1 MLYGLSFRKGVSHV
15 FFYLFGFL
23 MHQIFTIRQPKN
35 TLNSQLPQ
43 SKNKADYFELVRNY
57 QIHSRSRTCWKYNKN
72 EYYFRMDAFLLV
84 KQLLRGE
91 RLR

>member
-1 MLYGLSFRKGVSHV
+1 M

-35 TLNSQLPQ
+35 TLCSQLPQ
-43 SKNKADYFELVRNY
+43 SKSKADYFELVGNY

-72 EYYFRMDAFLLV
+72 EYYFRMDALLLV

>member
-1 MLYGLSFRKGVSHV
+1 M

-23 MHQIFTIRQPKN
+23 MHQIFTIRQPKS
-35 TLNSQLPQ
+35 TLYSQLPQ
-43 SKNKADYFELVRNY
+43 SKSKADYFELVRNY